1 MATGNDRSE
10 FDMGNINTQE
20 TTVAPECLLRTP
32 ALVGILGVLVGAAVG
47 LYAYYGSRAALVDV
61 VSESNLNLARSIA
74 VHADALNASMSRRDV
89 LRTLE
94 ERWEATES
102 RYAGRH
108 LCVIDSDGTL
118 VLDSSHP
125 DNVGMAAGAERLVHD
140 VSGGPET
147 IQQLID
153 RGRDWSGLY
162 STDSAERVGAFAMS
176 SRSGMLVNIFTPG
189 VEIDRDVQSTALPWA
204 LGVGFMTLVVLPIVL
219 WLPYRAYVRSHRNLE
234 GRTEQLRR
242 ENAERRRLAAFPREN
257 PNPIMECDAEG
268 EVIYHNPTAM
278 ELIGQHATGLTSAL
292 IPENHAALVQRCLA
306 QGERIDPVEVVADGR
321 TFCWIYHPIAVTDT
335 VHLYGLD
342 ITERKAAE
350 DQIKRSLKEKEIL
363 LQEVYHRVKNNLQIV
378 SSLLRQ
384 QAAATEDE
392 KARTVLEDSRN
403 RIHSMALVHQQLYQS
418 DSLARVDMGRYT
430 RNLASF
436 LLPQG
441 SGPNEIRLDLDVD
454 SIQVDLATAIPAG
467 LILNELL
474 ANAMKYAYPES
485 SKGDIAVAIREVTP
499 GTLSLTVRDKG
510 VGIPAHVDLS
520 EPKSLGLR
528 LVRDLAQQLEG
539 KLQIDNDDGTAV
551 TLTFSTNGHDSE
563 SGSEANSEGGR
574 R

>member
-1 MATGNDRSE
+1 
-10 FDMGNINTQE
+10 
-20 TTVAPECLLRTP
+20 
-32 ALVGILGVLVGAAVG
+32 
-47 LYAYYGSRAALVDV
+47 
-61 VSESNLNLARSIA
+61 
-74 VHADALNASMSRRDV
+74 
-89 LRTLE
+89 
-94 ERWEATES
+94 
-102 RYAGRH
+102 
-108 LCVIDSDGTL
+108 
-118 VLDSSHP
+118 
-125 DNVGMAAGAERLVHD
+125 
-140 VSGGPET
+140 
-147 IQQLID
+147 
-153 RGRDWSGLY
+153 
-162 STDSAERVGAFAMS
+162 MS

-204 LGVGFMTLVVLPIVL
+204 LGVGFMTFVVLPIVL

-257 PNPIMECDAEG
+257 PNPIMECDAQG

-292 IPENHAALVQRCLA
+292 IPENHAALVRRCLA
-306 QGERIDPVEVVADGR
+306 KGERIEPVEVLADGR
-321 TFCWIYHPIAVTDT
+321 TFCWIYHPIAATDT

-392 KARTVLEDSRN
+392 KARAVLEDSRN

-528 LVRDLAQQLEG
+528 LVRDLAQQKDWIADQSPE
-539 KLQIDNDDGTAV
+539 
-551 TLTFSTNGHDSE
+551 
-563 SGSEANSEGGR
+563 
-574 R
+574 